1 MILQTRLHTVT
12 LHSHRSR
19 RIVRPAYWPTC
30 IRLLP
35 CLFLTACGGG
45 NTVTSPPPP
54 TTTIRTFE
62 SGSLVYLEADTG
74 SETARV
80 GLETQWGGTVV
91 EVSLNG
97 TNFVNQF
104 DAGREVQVAFYDG
117 NQKYDACA
125 GCTGIFGWDP
135 VQGGD
140 RYSHGSPVLEKTVAS
155 DSIYVKTQP
164 YEWYPDDKGGGPT
177 QPVPS
182 DVLIEQWL
190 GAVPG
195 HSRAFKLHY
204 KITHFGGDQHANA
217 TQEFP
222 AVYVNLGYDRFVYYG
237 GIAPWTNGPVSIT
250 SMPQIGAAS
259 QTKLCSP
266 ERWGAFVNG
275 QDIGLTV
282 FIPPQYPYVGA
293 GFSFT
298 GTTGPKGSGTDYF
311 APFTSFTFGPNSLL
325 EGDIFL
331 FAGDYKDARQAIY
344 DIKSTLST
352 GDVFTPFGYVDVPQP
367 GAQISGAADIA
378 GWAFDDA
385 AVSEVDVFMDGAAAG
400 TATYGLS
407 RPDVAT
413 VFPHAPVNLG
423 FDFRLD
429 TTRYPNG
436 LHVLTVKVLDVQG
449 NVASFPDVAVN
460 IVN

>member
-1 MILQTRLHTVT
+1 MLILPTRLRIVT

-19 RIVRPAYWPTC
+19 RIVRPTYWPTC

-35 CLFLTACGGG
+35 FLFLAACGGG

-54 TTTIRTFE
+54 TTNIRTFQ

-74 SETARV
+74 NETARV

-125 GCTGIFGWDP
+125 GCTGVFGWDP

-140 RYSHGSPVLEKTVAS
+140 RYSHGSPVLDKTVAS

-190 GAVPG
+190 AAVPG
-195 HSRAFKLHY
+195 HSRSFKLHY
-204 KITHFGGDQHANA
+204 KVKHFGGDQHANA
-217 TQEFP
+217 THEFP

-237 GIAPWTNGPVSIT
+237 GIVPWINRAVSIT
-250 SMPQIGAAS
+250 SMPDIGAAS
-259 QTKLCSP
+259 QPKLRAP
-266 ERWGAFVNG
+266 ERQGVLFNEQG
-275 QDIGLTV
+275 ISLTAV
-282 FIPPQYPYVGA
+282 IPPHY
-293 GFSFT
+293 T
-298 GTTGPKGSGTDYF
+298 
-311 APFTSFTFGPNSLL
+311 
-325 EGDIFL
+325 
-331 FAGDYKDARQAIY
+331 Y
-344 DIKSTLST
+344 D
-352 GDVFTPFGYVDVPQP
+352 
-367 GAQISGAADIA
+367 
-378 GWAFDDA
+378 
-385 AVSEVDVFMDGAAAG
+385 
-400 TATYGLS
+400 
-407 RPDVAT
+407 
-413 VFPHAPVNLG
+413 
-423 FDFRLD
+423 
-429 TTRYPNG
+429 
-436 LHVLTVKVLDVQG
+436 
-449 NVASFPDVAVN
+449 
-460 IVN
+460 